1 MTIEAYDYSEFEN
14 IAAKYGVP
22 TLTVIEDYA
31 ATAVLSK
38 LVEMDVLEG
47 LVFKGGTAI
56 KRAYYPEARFSIDLD
71 FQTINKEPLK
81 EIAKKYYSRIKK
93 IEYENIGSIFIV
105 NVEEPIVTN
114 RWVQI
119 NVEYQSPGFR
129 YLTRVDIENPKSYIE
144 PVERPILSEPFF
156 LFRSL
161 KLLAMPI
168 EDILAE
174 KFATFFD
181 RMDPKDIWD
190 IFFLVKLKGI
200 KVDNIGEKTGI
211 SLDQFIKLIDLLTK
225 SDWERLRVQYLPKQF
240 KFYRFEDVISEVKE
254 FAKEHW

>member
-1 MTIEAYDYSEFEN
+1 MTIEAYNYADFEE
-14 IAAKYGVP
+14 IATKYGVP
-22 TLTVIEDYA
+22 TLTIIEDYV

-38 LVEMDVLEG
+38 LADMGALEG

-71 FQTINKEPLK
+71 FQTMNKEPLE
-81 EIAKKYYSRIKK
+81 EIARKYYSRIKK
-93 IEYENIGSIFIV
+93 LESENIGSIFII

-190 IFFLVKLKGI
+190 IFFLIRLKGI

-211 SLDQFIKLIDLLTK
+211 SLDLSLIH
-225 SDWERLRVQYLPKQF
+225 
-240 KFYRFEDVISEVKE
+240 I
-254 FAKEHW
+254 